1 MPRAPDHDED
11 LIRAGL
17 AVKSTGLCAG
27 YGALEALRDV
37 RFEARA
43 GEVTVVS
50 GPAGAGKSTLLRVL
64 RLSLAPKAGALFLFG
79 ADAAKL
85 SPARRVRLRR
95 RIGVLEEAPSFVED
109 WSAADNVA
117 LPLTLAGQ
125 ARRATEQD
133 VVELLSFVGL
143 AAEADAS
150 AGTLS
155 QGQRKQ
161 LALARALAAKPDL
174 ILADEPAA
182 GFSPE
187 AGGRILRVL
196 AEMRKIG
203 AAVVVATQ
211 DPDLADD
218 MGSAHWRMESGRLS
232 QAAYTSDRG
241 P

>member
-1 MPRAPDHDED
+1 MPRPPDHDEE

-17 AVKSTGLCAG
+17 AVKTAGLG
-27 YGALEALRDV
+27 VSYGDAQALLDM

-50 GPAGAGKSTLLRVL
+50 GPTGGGKSTLLRVL
-64 RLSLAPKAGALFLFG
+64 KLSLAPQTGALFLFG
-79 ADAAKL
+79 ADAARL

-95 RIGVLEEAPSFVED
+95 RIGVVED
-109 WSAADNVA
+109 YPALVEEWTAADNVA
-117 LPLTLAGQ
+117 LPLMLAGQ

-133 VVELLSFVGL
+133 VDELLSFVGL
-143 AAEADAS
+143 AAEADAPAAS
-150 AGTLS
+150 LS

-161 LALARALAAKPDL
+161 LALARALVAKPDL

-187 AGGRILRVL
+187 VGGRVLRVL

-203 AAVVVATQ
+203 AAVIITTQ

-218 MGSAHWRMESGRLS
+218 MGAAHWRLERGRMA
-232 QAAYTSDRG
+232 QAAFTSDRG